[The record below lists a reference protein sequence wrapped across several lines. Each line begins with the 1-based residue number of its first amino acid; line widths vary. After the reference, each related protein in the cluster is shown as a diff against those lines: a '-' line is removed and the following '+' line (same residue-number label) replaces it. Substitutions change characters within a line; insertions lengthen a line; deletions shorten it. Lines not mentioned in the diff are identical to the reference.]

1 MSRPLESREISTSR
15 DGYDLTI
22 HGLLRKRDE
31 LLAQL
36 DKLRDDIAQVSNDL
50 TAVDRVLKC
59 LGFHPEIE
67 LLAKPRARVTLY
79 VRNEMRK
86 FLLDELRKAEKPL
99 SSRELAII
107 LATAQGK
114 DIEDKGLIT
123 DMTARVSRS
132 VSILLNR
139 RVLRRLTD
147 DAGRNTYELMQ

>member
-1 MSRPLESREISTSR
+1 MDGTE

-36 DKLRDDIAQVSNDL
+36 DKLRDDIATVSNDL
-50 TAVDRVLKC
+50 AAVDRVLKC

-67 LLAKPRARVTLY
+67 LLMKPRARVTLY

-86 FLLDELRKAEKPL
+86 FLLDELRKAETPL

-114 DIEDKGLIT
+114 DIEDKGLLT

-139 RVLRRLTD
+139 RVLKRHTD
-147 DAGRNTYELMQ
+147 EAGRNTYELVR